1 MHDSLADEQT
11 PGALLGYRKDGRP
24 IYLIAGGAPDD
35 GGEGTAEEETGQDPA
50 APPEPAG
57 EPSTEPEPVKDD
69 ARTINDLPAWAQKE
83 LRRARTDAV
92 NYRTK
97 LQEAQA
103 AADAATAAQGPNAE
117 ELQTQAQQELAQRI
131 GKALGLIPEE
141 EQKPVDPQ
149 EIIQRLTSERDQT
162 AQERDQERDLHRR
175 AMVELAVHKA
185 SGKLGADPE
194 ALLDSRSFLRAIN
207 DFDPQADGFQT
218 SLDEAIT
225 SAIESNPKFKSAATA
240 GPPQRSGGDFTG
252 GSGGRSSDPELMSI
266 DDFRKARKAKKTA

>member
-1 MHDSLADEQT
+1 MDDEDVIEQ
-11 PGALLGYRKDGRP
+11 D
-24 IYLIAGGAPDD
+24 
-35 GGEGTAEEETGQDPA
+35 ETGQDPA
-50 APPEPAG
+50 AAQDAPAG
-57 EPSTEPEPVKDD
+57 ETGTEREPVKPDP
-69 ARTINDLPAWAQKE
+69 RTVDDLPQWAQKE

-92 NYRTK
+92 SYRTK

-103 AADAATAAQGPNAE
+103 AADAATKAQGPNAE
-117 ELQTQAQQELAQRI
+117 ELMNKAQQDLATKI
-131 GKALGLIPEE
+131 GKALGLVQDEE
-141 EQKPVDPQ
+141 TKPVDPQ
-149 EIIQRLTSERDQT
+149 EIINQLQKERDST

-185 SGKLGADPE
+185 SGKLGADPD

-207 DFDPQADGFQT
+207 DFDPGAEGFQT

-225 SAIESNPKFKSAATA
+225 SAIEANPKFKSLAAA

-252 GSGGRSSDPELMSI
+252 GSGGRSSDPEAMSI

>member
-1 MHDSLADEQT
+1 MHDSAADLQT

-35 GGEGTAEEETGQDPA
+35 EDGTAEEETGQDPA
-50 APPEPAG
+50 AQSDPAG
-57 EPSTEPEPVKDD
+57 ETGTGSETAKPDP
-69 ARTINDLPAWAQKE
+69 RTIDDLPGWAQKE

-97 LQEAQA
+97 LAEAQQT
-103 AADAATAAQGPNAE
+103 ADAATKAQGPPAE
-117 ELQTQAQQELAQRI
+117 ELMASAQQELATKI
-131 GKALGLIPEE
+131 GKALGLVAEE
-141 EQKPVDPQ
+141 EKPPDPQ
-149 EIIQRLTSERDQT
+149 EIINRLTSERDTT
-162 AQERDQERDLHRR
+162 AQERDAEKDLHRR

-185 SGKLGADPE
+185 SGKLGADAE

-207 DFDPQADGFQT
+207 DFDPTTEGFQT

-225 SAIESNPKFKSAATA
+225 SAIEANPKFKAMSAA
-240 GPPQRSGGDFTG
+240 GPPARSGGDFTG

-266 DDFRKARKAKKTA
+266 DDFRKARKKKSA

>member
-1 MHDSLADEQT
+1 MPEGDFMDDEDVIEQ
-11 PGALLGYRKDGRP
+11 
-24 IYLIAGGAPDD
+24 
-35 GGEGTAEEETGQDPA
+35 EETGQDPA
-50 APPEPAG
+50 AAQDAPAG
-57 EPSTEPEPVKDD
+57 ETGTEREPVKADP
-69 ARTINDLPAWAQKE
+69 RTITDLPQWAQKE

-92 NYRTK
+92 SYRTK

-117 ELQTQAQQELAQRI
+117 ELQAQAQQELAQRI

-162 AQERDQERDLHRR
+162 AQERDAEKDLHRR

-185 SGKLGADPE
+185 SGKLGADAE

-207 DFDPQADGFQT
+207 DFDPKADGFQT

-225 SAIESNPKFKSAATA
+225 SAIESNPKFKSAAAA